1 MRVSVSYA
9 VAIVMTSCLFVGCA
23 GDADPES
30 ATSPDPGDTS
40 AETGST
46 SGVAAASDAESDDG
60 ASPTKSYKPIQLG
73 GSSTAASS
81 DSTGSGGT
89 AAAST
94 EPPKFEEVVAALK
107 PIQIMLGKWQ
117 GLIRKASKSEMHDW
131 VWDLKTD
138 PVFPALVL
146 SIPDG
151 EFFKSARLT
160 YDPRIEKFL
169 MTTVDE
175 EEVKRSFTGEFV
187 VEPKD
192 VPSEDGKTVE
202 RTFQLELTENEDSG
216 RGIRFQYVFKQQHN
230 NRYLVDVNRA
240 RGRAKF
246 SQFDVIGSQRDGV
259 SFAKADDDYGDK
271 TCIISG
277 GLGTSTVTYK
287 GKTFYVCCSGCK
299 AAFDDEPERWIA
311 RMEEQKAEKMKAN
324 N

>member
-1 MRVSVSYA
+1 MRVSVSF
-9 VAIVMTSCLFVGCA
+9 VATMFVVSSLLGCS
-23 GDADPES
+23 GDTDPES
-30 ATSPDPGDTS
+30 ESAGSSVEAPSEAEPVEEDVDT
-40 AETGST
+40 
-46 SGVAAASDAESDDG
+46 DG
-60 ASPTKSYKPIQLG
+60 AQAPTAAYRPIQLG
-73 GSSTAASS
+73 GTSGAATADS
-81 DSTGSGGT
+81 DSSGGA

-107 PIQIMLGKWQ
+107 PIQVLLGKWQ
-117 GLIRKASKSEMHDW
+117 GLIKNASRSEVHDW

-146 SIPDG
+146 NVRDG
-151 EFFKSARLT
+151 EFFTNARLT
-160 YDPRIEKFL
+160 YDPRVDQFL

-175 EEVKRSFTGEFV
+175 EDVTLSFTGKFKA
-187 VEPKD
+187 EPKD
-192 VPSEDGKTVE
+192 VPSEDGKGVE
-202 RTFQLELTENEDSG
+202 RTFQLELTENADSG
-216 RGIRFQYVFKQQHN
+216 RGTRFQYVFKQQHN

-246 SQFDVIGSQRDGV
+246 QQFDVIGSQRDGV

-287 GKTFYVCCSGCK
+287 GRTFYVCCSGCK

-311 RMEEQKAEKMKAN
+311 RYEEQKAEKMKAN

>member
-1 MRVSVSYA
+1 MRVSVSF
-9 VAIVMTSCLFVGCA
+9 VATMFVLSSLVGCTGEA
-23 GDADPES
+23 EPES
-30 ATSPDPGDTS
+30 ES
-40 AETGST
+40 AGS
-46 SGVAAASDAESDDG
+46 SVEASSEAAPAEEVADEGSAQ
-60 ASPTKSYKPIQLG
+60 SPTAAYRPIQLG
-73 GSSTAASS
+73 GTSGAATA
-81 DSTGSGGT
+81 DSESSGGT

-107 PIQIMLGKWQ
+107 PIQVLLGKWQ
-117 GLIRKASKSEMHDW
+117 GLIKNASRSEVHDW

-146 SIPDG
+146 NVPDG
-151 EFFKSARLT
+151 EFFTNARLT
-160 YDPRIEKFL
+160 YDPRVDQFL

-175 EEVKRSFTGEFV
+175 EDVTRSFTGKFKA
-187 VEPKD
+187 EPKD
-192 VPSEDGKTVE
+192 VPSEDGKGVE

-216 RGIRFQYVFKQQHN
+216 RGTRFQYVFKQQHN

-246 SQFDVIGSQRDGV
+246 QQFDVIGSQRDGV

-287 GKTFYVCCSGCK
+287 GRTFYVCCSGCK

-311 RMEEQKAEKMKAN
+311 RYEEQKAEKMKAN

>member
-1 MRVSVSYA
+1 MRFSVSKA
-9 VAIVMTSCLFVGCA
+9 VAIVVTSCLFVGCA
-23 GDADPES
+23 GEADPES
-30 ATSPDPGDTS
+30 STSTDPVEPS
-40 AETGST
+40 AESESTGE
-46 SGVAAASDAESDDG
+46 VAATGDAESDDA
-60 ASPTKSYKPIQLG
+60 ASPPTTYKPIQLG

-81 DSTGSGGT
+81 ESTGASGK
-89 AAAST
+89 AAVST

-117 GLIRKASKSEMHDW
+117 GLIRKASRSEMHNW

-151 EFFKSARLT
+151 EFFNSARLT

-169 MTTVDE
+169 MTTIDD

-187 VEPKD
+187 AEPKD

-202 RTFQLELTENEDSG
+202 RTFQLALTENEDSG
-216 RGIRFQYVFKQQHN
+216 RGTRFQYVFKQQHN

-246 SQFDVIGSQRDGV
+246 SQYDVIGSQRDGV

-287 GKTFYVCCSGCK
+287 GRTFYVCCSGCK

-311 RMEEQKAEKMKAN
+311 RLEAQKAEKMKAN

>member
-1 MRVSVSYA
+1 MRVSVSF
-9 VAIVMTSCLFVGCA
+9 VATMFVLSSLVGCTGEA
-23 GDADPES
+23 EPES
-30 ATSPDPGDTS
+30 EGAGVSVDAPSKPQS
-40 AETGST
+40 AEE
-46 SGVAAASDAESDDG
+46 VADTDDDQ
-60 ASPTKSYKPIQLG
+60 SPATTYRPIQLG
-73 GSSTAASS
+73 GTPAAATADPASS
-81 DSTGSGGT
+81 GGAT
-89 AAAST
+89 AAST

-107 PIQIMLGKWQ
+107 PIQVVLGKWQ
-117 GLIRKASKSEMHDW
+117 GLIKNASRSEVHDW

-146 SIPDG
+146 NVPEG
-151 EFFKSARLT
+151 EFFTNARLT
-160 YDPRIEKFL
+160 YDPRIDQFL

-175 EEVKRSFTGEFV
+175 EDVTRSFTGKFKA
-187 VEPKD
+187 EPRD
-192 VPSEDGKTVE
+192 VPSEDGKGVE
-202 RTFQLELTENEDSG
+202 RTFQLELTENADSG
-216 RGIRFQYVFKQQHN
+216 RGTRFQYVFKQQHN

-246 SQFDVIGSQRDGV
+246 QQFDVIGSQRDGV

-287 GKTFYVCCSGCK
+287 GRTFYVCCSGCK

-311 RMEEQKAEKMKAN
+311 RYEEQKAEKMKAN